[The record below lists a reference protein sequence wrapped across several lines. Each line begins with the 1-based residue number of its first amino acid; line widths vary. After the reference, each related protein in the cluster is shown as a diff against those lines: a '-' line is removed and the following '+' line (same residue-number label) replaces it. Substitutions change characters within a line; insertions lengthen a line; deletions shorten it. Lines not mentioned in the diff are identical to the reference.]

1 MPASTPITAESLY
14 ELTFVSD
21 PQISPDGTRAAVV
34 RTRAVSA
41 VGGGDHPGYRSDVL
55 VVDLQS
61 GDRQLLA
68 VPSGDVSA
76 PRWSGGGDLA
86 VVVADEAR
94 TNRLALADGGTL
106 RPISAESLTV
116 QEYCW
121 LSGTTGLAMVAVAA
135 GESPVDDRYVWIDR
149 RRYKTDGVPYTRPRA
164 AGLYLQDA
172 DGPPAGAPLLSLE
185 FGASDL
191 VATADGGVLF
201 CAPADEAEFCEDK
214 RTIWWADPAS
224 GAARRL
230 LASGSF
236 LSRISPSPDAT
247 RVAYIGAADPV
258 SYGNPDALWILDVA
272 SGVSRLVTRE
282 FNAAPSV
289 RGDARYGRYPNAP
302 QWMSG
307 SAVLVNRN
315 RNGAS
320 GLTEID
326 LESARCRDWG
336 SGQDCAV
343 TAFTA
348 SPTGSVAF
356 IRETPTAPGEL
367 CVASA
372 GGQVRA
378 VGDENAG
385 FRATHDLRPAELVER
400 ETGGDRPVRYWSI
413 RPTGERADRAI
424 ALLVHSGSQTLFGY
438 GFLLEAQL
446 LAARGFTVVYS
457 NPHDAG
463 RPLPAPIAPEAL
475 AAYRTEQF
483 TRDYPAQILAVVQ
496 DASAIAG
503 GGTRPVHVTGGS
515 SGGYLTNWL
524 VSHSDAFR
532 SAVTQRSISNLVS
545 FYGTSDV
552 GPVLTELE
560 NGGNPWADFD
570 VLWNQSPLKY
580 AAAVSTPI
588 LIMHSEQDHRCPL
601 GQAEEWFTA
610 LKRLG
615 RVDVSLMRF
624 RQEGHELS
632 RSGRPDRRIARLRGI
647 CDWFE
652 SH

>member
-14 ELTFVSD
+14 QLTFVSD
-21 PQISPDGTRAAVV
+21 PQISPDGSRAAVV
-34 RTRAVSA
+34 RTRAVPA
-41 VGGGDHPGYRSDVL
+41 VGDGDRPGYRSDVL
-55 VVDLQS
+55 VVDLRS
-61 GDRQLLA
+61 GDRQILA
-68 VPSGDVSA
+68 RASGDVGA
-76 PRWSGGGDLA
+76 PRWSDAGDLA
-86 VVVADEAR
+86 VVVADDSR
-94 TNRLALADGGTL
+94 TRRLALVDGGSL
-106 RPISAESLTV
+106 RPVSAESLTV

-121 LSGTTGLAMVAVAA
+121 LRGSGCLALVAA
-135 GESPVDDRYVWIDR
+135 PADGGPIDDRYVRIDR
-149 RRYKTDGVPYTRPRA
+149 RRYKTDGVPYTPPRGSGLYRQDA
-164 AGLYLQDA
+164 AGSPVDVPVL
-172 DGPPAGAPLLSLE
+172 PLE

-191 VATADGGVLF
+191 VASADGGVLF
-201 CAPADEAEFCEDK
+201 CAPADEAEFCDDR
-214 RTIWWADPAS
+214 RTIWRADPHT
-224 GAARRL
+224 GTTRRL
-230 LASGSF
+230 LASGGF

-247 RVAYIGAADPV
+247 QVAFIGAADPV
-258 SYGNPDALWILDVA
+258 SYGNPDALWILDAA
-272 SGVSRLVTRE
+272 SGAARLVTRQ

-307 SAVLVNRN
+307 STVLVNRN
-315 RNGAS
+315 RDGAS
-320 GLTEID
+320 GLTEVD
-326 LESARCRDWG
+326 LESGGCRDWE
-336 SGQDCAV
+336 SGPDCAV

-348 SPTGSVAF
+348 SPTGAVAF
-356 IRETPTAPGEL
+356 IRESPTAPGEL
-367 CVASA
+367 YLASA
-372 GGQVRA
+372 GGPGQA
-378 VGDENAG
+378 VSDENAE
-385 FRATHDLRPAELVER
+385 FRAAHDLRPAELVER
-400 ETGGDRPVRYWSI
+400 ETGDDRPVRYWAI
-413 RPTGERADRAI
+413 RPTGERTDRAI

-438 GFLLEAQL
+438 GFLLDAQL

-463 RPLPAPIAPEAL
+463 RPLEAPIAPEAL

-483 TRDYPAQILAVVQ
+483 TRDYPAQVLAVVR
-496 DASAIAG
+496 DASEIPG
-503 GGTRPVHVTGGS
+503 GGRRPVHLTGGS

-524 VSHSDAFR
+524 VSHSDVFR

-552 GPVLTELE
+552 GPVLTEGE

-580 AAAVSTPI
+580 AAAVNTPI

-610 LKRLG
+610 LKRIG
-615 RVDVSLMRF
+615 KVDVSLMRF
-624 RQEGHELS
+624 REEGHELS